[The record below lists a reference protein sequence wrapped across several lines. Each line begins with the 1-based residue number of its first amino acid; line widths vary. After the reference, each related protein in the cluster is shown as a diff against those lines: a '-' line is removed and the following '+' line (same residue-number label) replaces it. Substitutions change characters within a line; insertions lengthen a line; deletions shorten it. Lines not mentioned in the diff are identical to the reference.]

1 MLKGDVEAII
11 FTGGVAHNKILIN
24 KIKERVEWIAPLVV
38 YPGEEEMKALAEAV
52 IRVINGEEKVKI
64 YS

>member
-1 MLKGDVEAII
+1 
-11 FTGGVAHNKILIN
+11 
-24 KIKERVEWIAPLVV
+24 VV

>member
-1 MLKGDVEAII
+1 RAG
-11 FTGGVAHNKILIN
+11 
-24 KIKERVEWIAPLVV
+24 WIAPVVV

-52 IRVINGEEKVKI
+52 IRVIKGEEKVKT